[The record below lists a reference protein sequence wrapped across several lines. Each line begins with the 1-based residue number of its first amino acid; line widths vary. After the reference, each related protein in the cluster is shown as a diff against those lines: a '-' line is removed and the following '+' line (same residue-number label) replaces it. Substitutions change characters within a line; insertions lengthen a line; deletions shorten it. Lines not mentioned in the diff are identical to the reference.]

1 MELVGV
7 KWSEIS
13 IHTTNEAVEPISN
26 ILHEAG
32 ASGVVIED
40 PFELVKE
47 RTDQFG
53 EIYQLNPQDYPDDGV
68 IVKAYLSVNSYL
80 NETFDEIKEAINNL
94 VLYNIDIGKNNV
106 SISEVSEDDW
116 ATAWKKYYHPVKI
129 SERFTI
135 VPTWEDYTPVKSD
148 ELIIELD
155 PGMAFGTGT
164 HPTTVM
170 CIQALERTVKKN
182 DKIVDVG
189 TGSGVLSI
197 AAAMLGAEKVTALD
211 LDEVAVESA
220 KLNIELN
227 KVHDLVEVS
236 QNNLLDDVEPGAD
249 IVVANILAEVILR
262 FTHDVASV
270 VKQGGY
276 FIASGIIQQKKQDVK
291 DAMTAVGFEIEETL
305 QMEDWVAIIGRRK

>member
-1 MELVGV
+1 MELVEV

-40 PFELVKE
+40 PFELIKE
-47 RTDQFG
+47 RRDQFG
-53 EIYQLNPQDYPDDGV
+53 EIYQLNPDDYPEEGV
-68 IVKAYLSVNSYL
+68 IVKAYLPENSFL
-80 NETFDEIKEAINNL
+80 AENVEEIKEAINNL
-94 VLYNIDIGKNNV
+94 VLYNIDIGKNDV
-106 SISEVSEDDW
+106 SISEVNEEEW

-135 VPTWEDYTPVKSD
+135 VPTWEDYTPVSSD

-170 CIQALERTVKKN
+170 CIQALERTVKAG
-182 DKIVDVG
+182 DKVVDVG

-197 AAAMLGAEKVTALD
+197 AAAMLSADKVTALD
-211 LDEVAVESA
+211 LDEVAVNSA

-227 KVHDLVEVS
+227 KVHHVVDVK
-236 QNNLLDDVEPGAD
+236 QNNLLDGVEPGAD

-262 FTHDVASV
+262 FTNDVSSV
-270 VKQGGY
+270 VKQDGY
-276 FIASGIIQQKKQDVK
+276 FIASGIIQPKKQEVK
-291 DAMTAVGFEIEETL
+291 EAMIEAGFEIAETL